1 MILGVLYEFKRHHQ
15 HSLVA
20 SGIDLGFILDPSVF
34 PWSIPGAIFPE
45 QLGETTMSYLLMQ
58 SPLQNFS
65 NLILTYFIEIW
76 DFLLFIGQISGVI
89 IVLIGAI
96 LWFTETN
103 QSRGKGLV
111 FGGVVLSIVIEYFVL
126 FPPAFIVA

>member
-1 MILGVLYEFKRHHQ
+1 M
-15 HSLVA
+15 
-20 SGIDLGFILDPSVF
+20 P
-34 PWSIPGAIFPE
+34 
-45 QLGETTMSYLLMQ
+45 YLLMQ

-65 NLILTYFIEIW
+65 NLILSYFIEIW

-103 QSRGKGLV
+103 QGKGKGLV
-111 FGGVVLSIVIEYFVL
+111 MSGVLLSIVIEYFVL
-126 FPPAFIVA
+126 FPPNFILT